1 MIYEETYQY
10 LLHNVSSKEFDVC
23 LYSLLH
29 TDWDGIIQAP
39 ATVIAAKAGTKKKYL
54 KQIIKKFTSLKRGN
68 IYIPVETSEGM
79 KYKFKRGLSRN
90 LGFNSKTDR
99 YCKKYSF
106 FYEEAFQNLSI
117 NSKRLLL
124 MAAFRMS
131 VQKAE
136 SVMFDYHDIVPSK
149 YTYGHPF
156 FTKGR
161 LYDAISEIN
170 NSKISET
177 VKVQLVSNIYTRK
190 LAVSFEFEQGTLNEF
205 ASNYTERTLLRKKMF
220 QAGYH
225 SYLSDG
231 FCMEIES
238 VGKYLYNS
246 LFSNEKI
253 MAKQGVISD
262 AKDEIFSLAR
272 FIYDTAIEQLA
283 TALPSNTHFLTDP
296 KQASAYFSTIIYNV
310 LLDEMG
316 KYGHQAESIKS
327 LLDNHY
333 LHKTIVEKETGL
345 DIMHVGIDEHIKPIK
360 QRYEKAK
367 HIFTVL
373 KNWSENWVIAR
384 TKSIIEDSEALLTS
398 KDEDKKQKIK
408 QKRGWSDVEA
418 AKNHIQTLKE
428 QSYEQINKLI
438 NQCIT
443 YGNKAIEKDER
454 IKSLTTA
461 KDSLASFF
469 AIHTEKILKT
479 L

>member
-39 ATVIAAKAGTKKKYL
+39 ASVIAAKAGTKKKYL
-54 KQIIKKFTSLKRGN
+54 RQIIHKFTSFKRGN
-68 IYIPVETSEGM
+68 IYIPVETAEGT
-79 KYKFKRGLSRN
+79 KYKFKRGLTRN
-90 LGFNSKTDR
+90 LGFNNKTDR

-106 FYEEAFQNLSI
+106 FYEDSFQRLSI

-124 MAAFRMS
+124 MAAYRMS

-149 YTYGHPF
+149 YTYGHPY

-161 LYDAISEIN
+161 LYEAISELN
-170 NSKISET
+170 NSELSKI
-177 VKVQLVSNIYTRK
+177 VKVHLVSNIYTRK
-190 LAVSFEFEQGTLNEF
+190 LAVSFEFKQGTLDEF
-205 ASNYTERTLLRKKMF
+205 ASNYTERQLLRKKMF
-220 QAGYH
+220 ESGFHGYLND
-225 SYLSDG
+225 S

-262 AKDEIFSLAR
+262 AKDEILSLAR
-272 FIYDTAIEQLA
+272 FIYDAAIEQLA
-283 TALPSNTHFLTDP
+283 AVLPSNIHFLTEP

-333 LHKTIVEKETGL
+333 LHKTIVEKETGI
-345 DIMHVGIDEHIKPIK
+345 DIMHIGIEDHVKPIK
-360 QRYEKAK
+360 QRFEKAQ
-367 HIFTVL
+367 HIYLVL
-373 KNWSENWVIAR
+373 KNWSENWVISR
-384 TKSIIEDSEALLTS
+384 TKSIIEDSETLLTS
-398 KDEDKKQKIK
+398 NNEDKKQAIQ
-408 QKRGWSDVEA
+408 QKRGWSDIES
-418 AKNHIQTLKE
+418 AKNQLQLLKE
-428 QSYEQINKLI
+428 QSYEQINRLI
-438 NQCIT
+438 NQCLT
-443 YGNKAIEKDER
+443 YGNRAIDMSDR
-454 IKSLTTA
+454 IQSLTTA
-461 KDSLASFF
+461 KDSIASFF
-469 AIHTEKILKT
+469 AIHTEKIFKT
-479 L
+479 P